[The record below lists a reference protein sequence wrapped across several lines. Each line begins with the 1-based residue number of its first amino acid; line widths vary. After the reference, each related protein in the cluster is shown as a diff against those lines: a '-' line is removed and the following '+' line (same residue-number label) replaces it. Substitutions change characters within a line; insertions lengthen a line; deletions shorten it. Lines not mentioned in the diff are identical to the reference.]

1 MHPTLADGELVLIE
15 PVGVRRFR
23 PLTPGDIVVARHPF
37 KNLDDIKFIDEVHA
51 DDHVS
56 LRSPGGDD
64 SRQFGRVPNHT
75 IRGRMT
81 WSVSRR
87 TGP

>member
-1 MHPTLADGELVLIE
+1 MKPWFADGELVLIE
-15 PVGVRRFR
+15 PVGEQSF
-23 PLTPGDIVVARHPF
+23 LAEGDVVIARHSF
-37 KNLDDIKFIDEVHA
+37 KNLDVIKFIDEVHA